1 MIYFACCVTPVV
13 RENHSLILL
22 GMLMQLQTA
31 LSVYL
36 SICGTGTMRL
46 SKVMLSYR
54 ELKESKGRQGPNL
67 VVCFTKAFI
76 LRRRLSRES

>member
-1 MIYFACCVTPVV
+1 MIYFAYCVTPAV
-13 RENHSLILL
+13 REGHSLILL

-46 SKVMLSYR
+46 SKVILSYR
-54 ELKESKGRQGPNL
+54 EFKGVKEGRDQ
-67 VVCFTKAFI
+67 I
-76 LRRRLSRES
+76 